1 MDIIKD
7 IGKSLKFKERY
18 DDLDRTG
25 MEEYDREEC
34 KELRDLKKSGAP
46 LSESQKETLNFCDT
60 IRGERTR
67 AAMNLGT
74 AAVKVGVGAAT
85 GNPMLAMQGLG
96 DAGGYLMS
104 EAQEVDGPNDGVGQ
118 QLNTQDF
125 LKTGGQVLAGVGAM
139 AMGGQGVDSTTG
151 LGDTGN
157 TSTFAQN
164 IARQVANPAPVDTNA
179 QGAGKYGGG
188 VLPPTQPPIGGDP
201 LLGSL
206 LQNPE
211 FLQLMQQQ
219 QNPAGQ
225 TTAAD
230 TLAALA
236 NQNTQGSKLKR
247 STRQH
252 EYIKGNT
259 RGYT

>member
-46 LSESQKETLNFCDT
+46 LSESQKDTLNYCDT

-96 DAGGYLMS
+96 DAGGYIMS
-104 EAQEVDGPNDGVGQ
+104 EAQEVDGPNDGIGQ

-125 LKTGGQVLAGVGAM
+125 LRTGGQVLAGVGAM
-139 AMGGQGVDSTTG
+139 AMGKQGG
-151 LGDTGN
+151 AGGDDVQDFVNEATQEIDPN
-157 TSTFAQN
+157 V
-164 IARQVANPAPVDTNA
+164 I
-179 QGAGKYGGG
+179 GAGKYGGG

-201 LLGSL
+201 LLASL
-206 LQNPE
+206 LQNPA

-236 NQNTQGSKLKR
+236 NQNTHGSKLKR

-252 EYIKGNT
+252 DYIKGNT
-259 RGYT
+259 RGYR